1 MLTSKIENLKE
12 EVQKKR
18 ENQLYAQSRK
28 ISSSTRSKNT
38 KNLFLSFQESVFKY
52 SQGISYDLRWERERG
67 RERVAYETARKI
79 IFVSVPLSRT
89 SQRFTLLIRRFR
101 GPCATMYN
109 IPPYLK
115 NESNKNAFRRG
126 GMRARRTGN
135 GDTDFSFISASWWYV
150 STEISLVR
158 ELWYS

>member
-52 SQGISYDLRWERERG
+52 SQGISYDLR
-67 RERVAYETARKI
+67 
-79 IFVSVPLSRT
+79 
-89 SQRFTLLIRRFR
+89 
-101 GPCATMYN
+101 
-109 IPPYLK
+109 
-115 NESNKNAFRRG
+115 
-126 GMRARRTGN
+126 
-135 GDTDFSFISASWWYV
+135 
-150 STEISLVR
+150 
-158 ELWYS
+158 